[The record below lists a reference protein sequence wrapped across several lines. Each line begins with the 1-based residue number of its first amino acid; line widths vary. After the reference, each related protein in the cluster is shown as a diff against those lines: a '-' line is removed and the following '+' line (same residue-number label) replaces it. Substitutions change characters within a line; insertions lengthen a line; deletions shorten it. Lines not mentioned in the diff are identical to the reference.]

1 MTSLALKLLKMTEVG
16 ATKFGRQPSR
26 LRLNDWQQ
34 DSAATETSTTP
45 AKRLLIKLS
54 SSVNKMYRN
63 RKLLDLV
70 RESPCQICGAQ
81 DGTVVA
87 AHSNQQKDGKGMG
100 LKAHDYR
107 IAALCF
113 SCHANIDQGKS
124 LNKEARKEIW
134 DEAHRRTIGWL
145 FEGGHLTVR

>member
-1 MTSLALKLLKMTEVG
+1 MYRSKKLLE
-16 ATKFGRQPSR
+16 
-26 LRLNDWQQ
+26 
-34 DSAATETSTTP
+34 
-45 AKRLLIKLS
+45 I
-54 SSVNKMYRN
+54 
-63 RKLLDLV
+63 V

-87 AHSNQQKDGKGMG
+87 AHSNQQRDGKGMG

-113 SCHANIDQGKS
+113 TCHADIDQGKT
-124 LNKEARKEIW
+124 LGKQEKFDKW

-145 FEGGHLTVR
+145 FERGYLTCQ

>member
-1 MTSLALKLLKMTEVG
+1 
-16 ATKFGRQPSR
+16 
-26 LRLNDWQQ
+26 
-34 DSAATETSTTP
+34 
-45 AKRLLIKLS
+45 
-54 SSVNKMYRN
+54 MYRN

-113 SCHANIDQGKS
+113 SCHANIDHPKLMLACGIAGAVGKFVT
-124 LNKEARKEIW
+124 NFFT
-134 DEAHRRTIGWL
+134 DETP
-145 FEGGHLTVR
+145 